1 MGNLSD
7 SKGPRDGMFII
18 STTEPTAPPPT
29 NPFQP
34 FYSGLMA
41 WYNPEEE
48 ELKIWDG
55 TKWEKASVKNH
66 KGENA
71 NIEINGKT
79 AKFKKGILVSY
90 E

>member
-1 MGNLSD
+1 
-7 SKGPRDGMFII
+7 MFVVS
-18 STTEPTAPPPT
+18 STQPPDPVPT
-29 NPFQP
+29 NQFVPY
-34 FYSGLMA
+34 YSGLMA
-41 WYNPEEE
+41 WYNPDEE

-55 TKWEKASVKNH
+55 EKWENASVKNH

-71 NIEINGKT
+71 NISINGKT